1 MASLQR
7 VANGEC
13 WWLADVEA
21 EISSSGQRHHVG
33 LNGIV
38 FPLLFCAFCV
48 EENSPEPVSVAF
60 LTGPMLPGRRHAR
73 LGKGDVG
80 VA

>member
-1 MASLQR
+1 MSSLQL
-7 VANGEC
+7 VANCEC
-13 WWLADVEA
+13 WWLADAEA
-21 EISSSGQRHHVG
+21 EISSFWATTPCGPEW
-33 LNGIV
+33 NC
-38 FPLLFCAFCV
+38 FPLFCAFCV
-48 EENSPEPVSVAF
+48 EENSPESVSVAF